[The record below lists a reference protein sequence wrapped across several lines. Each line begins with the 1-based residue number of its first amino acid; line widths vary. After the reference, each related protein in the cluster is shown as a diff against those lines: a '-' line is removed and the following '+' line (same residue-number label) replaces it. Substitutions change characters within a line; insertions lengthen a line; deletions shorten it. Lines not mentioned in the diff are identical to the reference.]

1 MKILSMHVLYKGAD
15 KPVMLKTAF
24 ELSFINF
31 ATRHMAK
38 GPLKFAARTCAS
50 KIKKNETIKVEL
62 NDVDNACLYA
72 HVNNDGLCS
81 VIIADLE
88 YPESAAKKVLLEIQ
102 KGFLNLY
109 SIDLIK
115 QYETD
120 QEMKYPELDLMIKKY
135 QDPKQADKLIKIESE
150 LNEIQGML
158 TKTMEDLLD
167 RGEKLDDLMKQSD
180 DISNM
185 AYNFYSKS
193 KETNKKCCSIY

>member
-1 MKILSMHVLYKGAD
+1 MKILSMHILYKGPS

-24 ELSFINF
+24 ELGFINF
-31 ATRHMAK
+31 VKRQMAQ

-50 KIKKNETIKVEL
+50 KINRNETVKVEL
-62 NDVDNACLYA
+62 TEVENACLYA
-72 HVNNDGLCS
+72 HVNGDGICS
-81 VIIADLE
+81 IIITDME
-88 YPESAAKKVLLEIQ
+88 YPESAAKRVLLEMQ

-109 SIDLIK
+109 SVDLIK
-115 QYETD
+115 QYDTD
-120 QEMKYPELDLMIKKY
+120 QDMKYPQLDEMIKKY

-180 DISNM
+180 DISST
-185 AYNFYSKS
+185 AYNFYSKT
-193 KETNKKCCSIY
+193 KDANKKCCSIY